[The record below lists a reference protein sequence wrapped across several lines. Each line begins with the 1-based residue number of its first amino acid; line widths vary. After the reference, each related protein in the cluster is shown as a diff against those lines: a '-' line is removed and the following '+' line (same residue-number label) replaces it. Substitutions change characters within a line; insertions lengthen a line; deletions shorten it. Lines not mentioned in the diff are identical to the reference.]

1 MTTKELITQIAA
13 QTGMTKKRT
22 EQLLGA
28 TTQTI
33 VTALSNDTAVQLQ
46 NFGTLE
52 TKERQARQIINPR
65 TGDRTITKPKRVIG
79 FRANDNLKELV
90 K

>member
-1 MTTKELITQIAA
+1 MTTKELIAKIAA

-22 EQLLGA
+22 EQLMNA
-28 TTQTI
+28 TAHVITN
-33 VTALSNDTAVQLQ
+33 ALQEDKSVQLQ

-52 TKERQARQIINPR
+52 PKERKARQIIHPK
-65 TGDRTITKPKRVIG
+65 TGAKSVTQAKRVVG
-79 FRANDNLKELV
+79 FRANQKLKELV